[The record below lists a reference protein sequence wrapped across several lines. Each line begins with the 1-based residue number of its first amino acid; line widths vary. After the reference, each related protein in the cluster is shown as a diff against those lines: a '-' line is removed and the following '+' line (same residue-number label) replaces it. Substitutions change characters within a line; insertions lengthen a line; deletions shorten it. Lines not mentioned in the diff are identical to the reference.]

1 MAPAAARGDDAAFR
15 GAACSRCV
23 RTHDVSDVSAGAS
36 HGARCQEPTWETL
49 LATAIL
55 IPSALAFAPAP
66 RVAWNAPLALLLLY
80 AAIPGTALAY
90 WAVAMASR
98 DLPAVTTSLGLLAT
112 PVVGVVVAT
121 VWLREPLTH
130 SLIVAIVL
138 VLGGVAIGATSD
150 RDVRRR
156 QRRRPRGG

>member
-1 MAPAAARGDDAAFR
+1 M
-15 GAACSRCV
+15 
-23 RTHDVSDVSAGAS
+23 
-36 HGARCQEPTWETL
+36 

-55 IPSALAFAPAP
+55 VPSALAFAPLP
-66 RVAWNAPLALLLLY
+66 HVDWSAPLVLLLLY

-112 PVVGVVVAT
+112 PVVSVVTAT
-121 VWLREPLTH
+121 VWLREPLTL

-138 VLGGVAIGATSD
+138 VLGGVAIGATGD
-150 RDVRRR
+150 GDPRR
-156 QRRRPRGG
+156 